1 MKDAMSRVPQ
11 IRLLPS
17 LIVCAVALLGLK
29 LVGLG
34 MGLEAVLSG
43 VQPAYAEET
52 ASGTS
57 EGAGGG
63 EPGEPEMASGEDEA
77 MPADAALTPE
87 DFDLPSGAEREVL
100 SSLADRRKELDARER
115 ELQLEARLLEASER
129 RVQARIAE
137 LKEIEARIEELF
149 GVQEEEQQQ
158 QLASL
163 VTMYETMKPKDA
175 ARILGQLDMDV
186 LIQVVKGMSERKM
199 APILAAMDPVT
210 AQELTIELAT
220 GNPMAGGMDMSA
232 VLEEAPALP

>member
-1 MKDAMSRVPQ
+1 MSRVPQ

-34 MGLEAVLSG
+34 VGLEAVLSG

-52 ASGTS
+52 ASGTL
-57 EGAGGG
+57 EDAGGG
-63 EPGEPEMASGEDEA
+63 EPGEPELASGEDEA
-77 MPADAALTPE
+77 MPADVALTPE